1 MRFLRYDATAKAMIW
16 LKKRDSEEA
25 ILEFDSYDGKDDFHQ
40 VWTVPNNQFSQW
52 QL

>member
-1 MRFLRYDATAKAMIW
+1 MIW

-40 VWTVPNNQFSQW
+40 VWTVPNINQFS
-52 QL
+52 LFHL